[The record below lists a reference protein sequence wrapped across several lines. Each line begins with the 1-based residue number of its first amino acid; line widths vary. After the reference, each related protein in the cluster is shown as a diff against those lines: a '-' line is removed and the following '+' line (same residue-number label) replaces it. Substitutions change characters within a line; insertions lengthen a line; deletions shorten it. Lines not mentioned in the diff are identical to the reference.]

1 MYREGQPK
9 SLPGLSCETRRRVGI
24 FAMICGTST
33 ADFKFRG
40 VLIRVKVA
48 RATLD

>member
-1 MYREGQPK
+1 M
-9 SLPGLSCETRRRVGI
+9 I
-24 FAMICGTST
+24 FGTST

-48 RATLD
+48 QAMLD